1 MRDVSKVFQ
10 GIYLADSR
18 FYEGKENIV
27 KLWVHELL
35 RVFSDRL
42 NTHDDK
48 ETFKKHINDQLT
60 NVFQLSYEEHGTT
73 EGQDSIFVDFLND

>member
-10 GIYLADSR
+10 GIYQADKR

-42 NTHDDK
+42 NTHEDK
-48 ETFKKHINDQLT
+48 QMFKNHINDQLT
-60 NVFQLSYEEHGTT
+60 NQFQLNYEEHCTT
-73 EGQDSIFVDFLND
+73 DGQDTIFIDFLNE